1 MTNLKKKEKISI
13 IIRTKNEERW
23 IESCINSIN
32 QQKKVKFE
40 IIIVDNFSTDKT
52 VLRAKKF
59 PVKII
64 KIKKYLPGKALN
76 LGIKK
81 ATGSIIVCLSAHC
94 IPCDDMWLY
103 NLTREINK
111 KNLAGIYGRQV
122 PLPYSSDNDKRDLL
136 NTFGLDKKIQKKDS
150 FFHNACS
157 AFKKSLWKK
166 YKFDDNLTNIEDRV
180 WAYNLIKKGYFI
192 IYEPKS
198 RVYHWHGIHQNLDSK
213 RGSQVVKIL
222 ESLGSEFNYENFKKS
237 KDIKVNL
244 IIPHRGKSKIYKDGS
259 LLQNCIE
266 HAKFNKLLTNIYVFA
281 DNKKVFKSIPKE
293 KKVYPIFR
301 SKKFSEDHI
310 DLLTAAQNCLKMLE
324 AKKIFSDYVIVTTE
338 IFPKKE
344 LYFFDKLINF
354 IHKKNL
360 DIVFPIIKQKG
371 FLWKKNIFTR
381 KSKMLANGFEPTKL
395 KNDEIILSRPGYGF
409 IIRPELL
416 RLGSISSDKIGFIKI
431 ANKNNF
437 QEL

>member
-1 MTNLKKKEKISI
+1 MKEKVSI

-23 IESCINSIN
+23 IENCINSIY

-40 IIIVDNFSTDKT
+40 IIIVDNYSTDKT

-64 KIKKYLPGKALN
+64 RIKKYFPGKALN
-76 LGIKK
+76 LGIQK

-94 IPCDDMWLY
+94 IPYDDMWLY
-103 NLTREINK
+103 FLTREINK
-111 KNLAGIYGRQV
+111 KKLAGIYGRQV

-157 AFKKSLWKK
+157 AFKKNLWKK
-166 YKFDDNLTNIEDRV
+166 NKFDEKLTNIEDRV

-198 RVYHWHGIHQNLDSK
+198 KVYHWHGIHQNLDSK

-222 ESLGSEFNYENFKKS
+222 ESLGNEFNYENYKKS

-244 IIPHRGKSKIYKDGS
+244 IIPHRGKSKNYKGIS
-259 LLQNCIE
+259 LLQNCIKN
-266 HAKFNKLLTNIYVFA
+266 AKLNKLLSNIYVFP
-281 DNKKVFKSIPKE
+281 DNKQVLKSVLKE
-293 KKVYPIFR
+293 KNVHPILR
-301 SKKFSEDHI
+301 SNKFSDDHI
-310 DLLTAAQNCLKMLE
+310 DLLTASQYCLKILE
-324 AKKIFSDYVIVTTE
+324 EKKIFSDYLIVTTE
-338 IFPKKE
+338 IFPQKE

-371 FLWKKNIFTR
+371 FLWKKNIFTK
-381 KSKMLANGFEPTKL
+381 KSQMLVNGFEPTKV

-416 RLGSISSDKIGFIKI
+416 RLGSITSDKIGFIKI
-431 ANKNNF
+431 SNAKNF
-437 QEL
+437 QEF